1 MTHRTRFEL
10 SENLQIQLTTEWI
23 PTHKL
28 CLLCLQMT
36 LDYMENIKEPL
47 KKKKKLRSSLTCMY
61 VMHLLLDN
69 ANLDH
74 PIMTQMVVS
83 DGEYAVLT
91 SLLIQALLQDNTYSE
106 LATMKA
112 GAL

>member
-1 MTHRTRFEL
+1 MDTTPQAVPALPSDDIGLCREL
-10 SENLQIQLTTEWI
+10 E
-23 PTHKL
+23 
-28 CLLCLQMT
+28 
-36 LDYMENIKEPL
+36 EPL
-47 KKKKKLRSSLTCMY
+47 KKNLRSSPTCMY

-74 PIMTQMVVS
+74 HMPKMVVS
-83 DGEYAVLT
+83 DREYALLT

>member
-1 MTHRTRFEL
+1 MDTNPQAVPALPSDDIGLFGEYKR
-10 SENLQIQLTTEWI
+10 
-23 PTHKL
+23 THK
-28 CLLCLQMT
+28 
-36 LDYMENIKEPL
+36 

>member
-1 MTHRTRFEL
+1 
-10 SENLQIQLTTEWI
+10 
-23 PTHKL
+23 
-28 CLLCLQMT
+28 
-36 LDYMENIKEPL
+36 
-47 KKKKKLRSSLTCMY
+47 
-61 VMHLLLDN
+61 
-69 ANLDH
+69 
-74 PIMTQMVVS
+74 MTQMVVS

>member
-1 MTHRTRFEL
+1 MDTNPQAVPALPSDDIGLYGEYKRT
-10 SENLQIQLTTEWI
+10 
-23 PTHKL
+23 
-28 CLLCLQMT
+28 
-36 LDYMENIKEPL
+36 L
-47 KKKKKLRSSLTCMY
+47 KKKKKTSFFFTCMY